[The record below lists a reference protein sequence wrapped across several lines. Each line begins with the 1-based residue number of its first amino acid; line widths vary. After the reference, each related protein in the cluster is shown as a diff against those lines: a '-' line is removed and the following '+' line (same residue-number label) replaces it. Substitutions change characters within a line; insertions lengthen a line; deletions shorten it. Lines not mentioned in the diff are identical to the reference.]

1 MTEPWKT
8 DKYFVSPLNYLPEV
22 TATYHLPAKVKI
34 HDITLRDGEQ
44 ETGIA
49 LKKDEKVAIAEALA
63 EAGVHRIEAGMPAVS
78 KQDEGAIR
86 EMVKRNLVPRSS
98 RSAAASSM
106 TSAWRPTVVCPAPSW
121 RSPQAST
128 LSSTAISGRWQRRS
142 RPRWMPRAWPTSWAS
157 TPSSSPSTPPAR
169 TSTR

>member
-1 MTEPWKT
+1 MTVPWKT

-22 TATYHLPAKVKI
+22 TANYHLPAKVKI
-34 HDITLRDGEQ
+34 HDITFRDGEQ

-86 EMVKRNLVPRSS
+86 EMVKRNLGPRDL
-98 RSAAASSM
+98 RVL
-106 TSAWRPTVVCPAPSW
+106 P
-121 RSPQAST
+121 
-128 LSSTAISGRWQRRS
+128 LY
-142 RPRWMPRAWPTSWAS
+142 PR
-157 TPSSSPSTPPAR
+157 
-169 TSTR
+169 